1 MSHLRPGGGKTPPY
15 FAQTVTSKAS
25 CRMLTSGSVVMVISY
40 LGRTV
45 GQTHGG
51 GQRSGRE
58 GAGRRGG
65 PRPTVFL
72 HLEPALRPFSVRLHP
87 DLVRAFGSF
96 GAQPV
101 GELQDFTVRRLVEPL
116 RDPDPVG
123 ILLGDKIDP

>member
-1 MSHLRPGGGKTPPY
+1 MTAPPY

-25 CRMLTSGSVVMVISY
+25 CRMLTSGSVVMVISN

-51 GQRSGRE
+51 GGQRSGGE
-58 GAGRRGG
+58 GAGRRGE
-65 PRPTVFL
+65 PTVFL
-72 HLEPALRPFSVRLHP
+72 HLEPVLRLLSVRLHP
-87 DLVRAFGSF
+87 DLVGAFGSF

-123 ILLGDKIDP
+123 ILLGDRIDP